1 VQRDGKIEAALRE
14 LRKNPKLSVS
24 AAAKG
29 NGVNRRTLQDHW
41 QREKDGVLTTDL
53 PDSQQKEVVGTGVAG
68 ELLVKAGLDPD
79 EWQVTEVKAA
89 GDPTAAQAKLSIKAV
104 PSDLLDLAAAPY
116 APLPAPSK
124 PVAGDRSLVFCGD
137 HHAPHQDPGLHE
149 AFCSFLSDEAPAFLG
164 VLGDVGD
171 YASVS
176 RHRAG
181 PGYRQGV
188 KECNQG
194 AYSILYDYRQ
204 ASPDTQIVLL
214 PAPEVGYT
222 EGDFEGLYPGLYP
235 GFRWVQTVNDG
246 PVPTIREVTVR
257 VIPNRDEGAA
267 SELTVFMAGE
277 QS

>member
-137 HHAPHQDPGLHE
+137 HHAPIRTLGCTRPSARSSPTKPPRSSGSWGTWATTRRCRATVPG
-149 AFCSFLSDEAPAFLG
+149 
-164 VLGDVGD
+164 
-171 YASVS
+171 
-176 RHRAG
+176 RATG
-181 PGYRQGV
+181 R
-188 KECNQG
+188 
-194 AYSILYDYRQ
+194 A
-204 ASPDTQIVLL
+204 
-214 PAPEVGYT
+214 
-222 EGDFEGLYPGLYP
+222 
-235 GFRWVQTVNDG
+235 
-246 PVPTIREVTVR
+246 
-257 VIPNRDEGAA
+257 
-267 SELTVFMAGE
+267 
-277 QS
+277 